1 LGQKVHPVGFR
12 LGYVKPWQAK
22 WFDERNYAQLLK
34 EDWDVRKLIFTRHSN
49 AGVAQV
55 DIERSANQITATIH
69 TARPGIIIGRSGAN
83 VEELRQV
90 IERET
95 GKKVRINI
103 QEVRQPEVNAVLV
116 ARNVADQLEKRVAFR
131 RAMKQS
137 VQRAMERG
145 AKGVRISVAGR
156 LGGSEMSRREQER
169 RGRVPL
175 HTLRAD
181 IDFGTAEALTTY
193 GVIGIKCWIY
203 KGDILPERA
212 TPAPVAVPR
221 TTALASDNGAETKPA
236 AAVQT
241 EAEAPVEA
249 ILEATDE
256 LSAVETLEHD
266 ASGPES
272 PPAEASE
279 PEPAAESDKP
289 AEAE

>member
-1 LGQKVHPVGFR
+1 MGQKVHPVGFR
-12 LGYVKPWQAK
+12 LGIVKPWQAK

-34 EDWDVRKLIFTRHSN
+34 EDVDVRKTIMTRHGN
-49 AGVAQV
+49 AGVSQV
-55 DIERSANQITATIH
+55 DIERSANQITVTIY
-69 TARPGIIIGRSGAN
+69 TARPGIIIGRSGTN

-103 QEVRQPEVNAVLV
+103 QEVRQPELNAVLV

-145 AKGVRISVAGR
+145 AKGVRVAVAGR
-156 LGGSEMSRREQER
+156 LGGSEMSRREHER

-193 GVIGIKCWIY
+193 GVIGVKVWIY
-203 KGDILPERA
+203 KGDIIRERVPTLNASAREEPAVA
-212 TPAPVAVPR
+212 TPPV
-221 TTALASDNGAETKPA
+221 PA
-236 AAVQT
+236 AANVAQDI
-241 EAEAPVEA
+241 EVAPAGE
-249 ILEATDE
+249 EE
-256 LSAVETLEHD
+256 G
-266 ASGPES
+266 ASGEVQ
-272 PPAEASE
+272 PADEEGTTAETTPTETAGEA
-279 PEPAAESDKP
+279 
-289 AEAE
+289 